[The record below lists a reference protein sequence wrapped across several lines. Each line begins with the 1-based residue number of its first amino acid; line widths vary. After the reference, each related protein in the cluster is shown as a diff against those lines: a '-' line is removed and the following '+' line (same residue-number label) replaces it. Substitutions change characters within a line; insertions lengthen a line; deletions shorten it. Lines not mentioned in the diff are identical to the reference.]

1 MDDHHPENFIVTDN
15 IDAYASSNHLNARHV
30 LIISASFLA
39 HGNGSISIL
48 NTSSDMFVT

>member
-30 LIISASFLA
+30 LALLFKTDKLK
-39 HGNGSISIL
+39 
-48 NTSSDMFVT
+48 